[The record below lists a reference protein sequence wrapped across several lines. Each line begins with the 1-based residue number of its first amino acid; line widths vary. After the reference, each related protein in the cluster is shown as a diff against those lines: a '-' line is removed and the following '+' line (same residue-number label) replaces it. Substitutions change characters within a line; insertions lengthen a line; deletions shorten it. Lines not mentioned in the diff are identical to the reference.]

1 MLALIAPRTPVEA
14 DLIVVGGVPGAGKST
29 AIAQTA
35 GLPGVRVLD
44 PDELRTWLRG
54 HLPARVTYRAYRPLV
69 HVGHT
74 LRVLTALLAGP
85 ASGRRLVV
93 HDPATRP
100 HRRTVLARLARLRGW
115 TPALVYVDIDRVSA
129 RRGQV
134 ARGRVVRASS
144 FDGHWQRW
152 QQLRPRLLSDLTT
165 AAGGGFSSVDLV
177 ERDQAAAVLIQ
188 RLGRAGGQRSE
199 ATGGAEPGRS
209 SAKKVPKA
217 AAKASG
223 ASSAMW

>member
-1 MLALIAPRTPVEA
+1 MTILTLLDPRASDDP

-44 PDELRTWLRG
+44 PDQLRGWLRQL
-54 HLPARVTYRAYRPLV
+54 LPDRIPYRAYRPIV

-74 LRVLTALLAGP
+74 VRVLAGVLAGP
-85 ASGRRLVV
+85 STGRRLVV

-100 HRRTVLARLARLRGW
+100 HRRTALARLARFCGW
-115 TPALVYVDIDRVSA
+115 TPALVYVDIDLARA

-144 FDGHWQRW
+144 FDGHWRRW
-152 QQLRPRLLSDLTT
+152 QQLRPLLLADLGT

-177 ERDQAAAVLIQ
+177 DRGQAAAVLLQ
-188 RLGRAGGQRSE
+188 RLGY
-199 ATGGAEPGRS
+199 
-209 SAKKVPKA
+209 
-217 AAKASG
+217 ASG
-223 ASSAMW
+223 